1 MMGTMSSQPWSP
13 QPWRIKPVLPVT
25 KLLGA
30 VAVLVL
36 VFAFGRDDI
45 VQWVMAVAVSAGLT
59 AWAVRD
65 LIAPVRLA
73 ADAEGVTVVVGY
85 ARRQWLPWAQIV
97 AVRLDHRDRLGVSND
112 MVEIDA
118 DEALYLF
125 SMHDLGAEPRAV
137 LAVLEQLHAQARL
150 SGEQDRGTR

>member
-36 VFAFGRDDI
+36 VFAFGRDDA
-45 VQWVMAVAVSAGLT
+45 VQWLLAACVSAGLA
-59 AWAVRD
+59 AWAGRD

-73 ADAEGVTVVVGY
+73 ADAEGVTVIAGY
-85 ARRQWLPWAQIV
+85 ARRVRLPWAQIA
-97 AVRLDHRDRLGVSND
+97 AVRLDRRDRFGIGTD

-118 DEALYLF
+118 DDALYLF
-125 SMHDLGAEPRAV
+125 SKHDLGAEPRDV
-137 LAVLEQLHAQARL
+137 LAVLEQLHAQA
-150 SGEQDRGTR
+150 SHPSA

>member
-36 VFAFGRDDI
+36 VFAFGRDDA
-45 VQWVMAVAVSAGLT
+45 VQWSLAAAISAGLA

-73 ADAEGVTVVVGY
+73 ADAEGITVIAGY
-85 ARRQWLPWAQIV
+85 ARRRRLPWEQIA
-97 AVRLDHRDRLGVSND
+97 AVRLDDRDRLGVRNE

-118 DEALYLF
+118 DDALYLF
-125 SMHDLGAEPRAV
+125 SIHDLGAEPREV
-137 LAVLEQLHAQARL
+137 LAVLAQLQAQAARR
-150 SGEQDRGTR
+150 SA

>member
-25 KLLGA
+25 KFLGA

-36 VFAFGRDDI
+36 VFAFGREDP
-45 VQWVMAVAVSAGLT
+45 VQWVLAAAVSAGL
-59 AWAVRD
+59 AGWAVRD
-65 LIAPVRLA
+65 LFAPVRLA
-73 ADAEGVTVVVGY
+73 ADTEGVTVISGY
-85 ARRQWLPWAQIV
+85 ARQRRLPWDEIA
-97 AVRLDHRDRLGVSND
+97 AVRLDHRDRLGVRNE

-118 DEALYLF
+118 DDALYLF

-137 LAVLEQLHAQARL
+137 LAELERLHAQA
-150 SGEQDRGTR
+150 SHPSA

>member
-36 VFAFGRDDI
+36 VFAFGRDDA
-45 VQWVMAVAVSAGLT
+45 VQWFLAACVSAGLT
-59 AWAVRD
+59 VWAVRD

-73 ADAEGVTVVVGY
+73 ADAEGVTVIAGY
-85 ARRQWLPWAQIV
+85 AHRRRLPWGQIA
-97 AVRLDHRDRLGVSND
+97 AVRLDHRDRLGVRNE
-112 MVEIDA
+112 MVEIDV
-118 DEALYLF
+118 DDALYLF
-125 SMHDLGAEPRAV
+125 TLHDLGAEPREV
-137 LAVLEQLHAQARL
+137 LAVLQQLHAQASHR
-150 SGEQDRGTR
+150 SA

>member
-25 KLLGA
+25 KFLGA

-36 VFAFGRDDI
+36 VFAFGRDDT
-45 VQWVMAVAVSAGLT
+45 VQWVLAGAVSAGLA
-59 AWAVRD
+59 AWAGRD
-65 LIAPVRLA
+65 LIAPIRLA

-85 ARRQWLPWAQIV
+85 AGRRRLLWTEIA

-118 DEALYLF
+118 DDALYLF
-125 SMHDLGAEPRAV
+125 SLHDLGAEPRDV
-137 LAVLEQLHAQARL
+137 LAVLEQLHAQKAR
-150 SGEQDRGTR
+150 

>member
-36 VFAFGRDDI
+36 VFAFGRDDA
-45 VQWVMAVAVSAGLT
+45 VQWFLASAVSAGL
-59 AWAVRD
+59 AGWAVRD
-65 LIAPVRLA
+65 LVAPIRLA
-73 ADAEGVTVVVGY
+73 ADAEGVTVIVGY
-85 ARRQWLPWAQIV
+85 ARRHWLPWAQIA
-97 AVRLDHRDRLGVSND
+97 AVRLDRHDRFGISSD

-118 DEALYLF
+118 DDALYLF
-125 SMHDLGAEPRAV
+125 SMHDLGAEPRDV
-137 LAVLEQLHAQARL
+137 LAVLQQLHAQASHR
-150 SGEQDRGTR
+150 SA